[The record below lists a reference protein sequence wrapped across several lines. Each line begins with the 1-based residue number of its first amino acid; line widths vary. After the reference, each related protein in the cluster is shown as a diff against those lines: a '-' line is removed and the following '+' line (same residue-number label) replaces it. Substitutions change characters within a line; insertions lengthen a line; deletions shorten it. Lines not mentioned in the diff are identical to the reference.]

1 MNDIG
6 NSKSAKLKE
15 FLNKHSSSF
24 KKTFLEELKVSSE
37 SAKMAYSNLI
47 KLINN
52 NDNITN
58 EERER
63 IGDDLKGVLKR
74 TLTKLGLVGVFFLP
88 GGSIFLILMK
98 FFKNKKPID
107 SVLPFD
113 EVDIDNKKI
122 RIFSEST
129 DSNEFKWHRDMEDRK
144 VTILDGEGWSI
155 QFDNNLPQ
163 ILIVG
168 QEIIIPEGV
177 YHRVIKGKGELKVS
191 IEFI

>member
-98 FFKNKKPID
+98 FFKNKKPIG

-129 DSNEFKWHRDMEDRK
+129 DSDEFKWHRDMEDRK

>member
-1 MNDIG
+1 MNDIS
-6 NSKSAKLKE
+6 NSKSTKLKE

-98 FFKNKKPID
+98 FFKHKKPID

-129 DSNEFKWHRDMEDRK
+129 DSDEFKWHRDMEDRK